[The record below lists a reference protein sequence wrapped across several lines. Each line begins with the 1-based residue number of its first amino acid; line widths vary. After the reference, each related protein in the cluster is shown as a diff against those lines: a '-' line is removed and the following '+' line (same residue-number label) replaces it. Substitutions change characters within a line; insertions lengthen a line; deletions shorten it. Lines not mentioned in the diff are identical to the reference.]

1 MRAAH
6 KVFNMP
12 VGKMSSRELS
22 HNGSALSAADRESDG
37 KSAQA
42 PSTLARE
49 HEQSIRLELQRILG
63 SRYFKSAGR
72 SRQFLQYVVEHR
84 LTGHA
89 DQLKER
95 TIGTDVFQRPADYA
109 TGDDPVVRVQAG
121 EVRRRLEQF
130 YQHEGADS
138 AIRVELPVGSYC
150 PEFHQTSELT
160 KQVLSTAPE
169 ADLAVKIVHPPPQRV
184 RSMFLWGIGA
194 VGVIAL
200 ITVTLVL
207 SRQPEKQRAVLQ
219 SFWGPVFSTPQ
230 PALICL
236 AKGITYR
243 PSAELYARYQQSHPG
258 TFQTEVEK
266 SSDPL
271 PLDPDE
277 TVKWRELGLYSDY
290 GVATGDVYAAIRISG
305 VLGQLGKPAQLR
317 IGSDYS
323 FQDLRNS
330 PGVIVGAFNNK
341 WTMSLMSNLHFT
353 FVEQNGRFLI
363 HEQSA
368 NGRIWPLPSENIA
381 HHASAKDG
389 QPSQPSENFDYGI
402 VARLMDSNTGQF
414 TILAAGLTGAGTA
427 AAGEFISSPQLL
439 ESAYHDAPSDWKKS
453 NSIFVLKTKV
463 TDGVSGPPSV
473 VASYYW

>member
-1 MRAAH
+1 MLA
-6 KVFNMP
+6 
-12 VGKMSSRELS
+12 GKMTSQELCHDGSDSSEAA
-22 HNGSALSAADRESDG
+22 NGSVQPTFALAS
-37 KSAQA
+37 
-42 PSTLARE
+42 
-49 HEQSIRLELQRILG
+49 EQEPAVRLELQRILS
-63 SRYFKSAGR
+63 SRFFKTAGR

-95 TIGTDVFQRPADYA
+95 TIGADVFQRPADYA

-138 AIRVELPVGSYC
+138 AIRIDLPVGSYC
-150 PEFHQTSELT
+150 PEFHRTSE
-160 KQVLSTAPE
+160 A
-169 ADLAVKIVHPPPQRV
+169 PPPQVLQASPEPAPTVEAPPAPAGRAKL
-184 RSMFLWGIGA
+184 LWILGA
-194 VGVIAL
+194 VAAVSLILLAL
-200 ITVTLVL
+200 SLA
-207 SRQPEKQRAVLQ
+207 RQHSNQRPILRE
-219 SFWGPVFSTPQ
+219 FWAPVFNTPQ

-236 AKGITYR
+236 AKGVTYR
-243 PSAELYARYQQSHPG
+243 PTAQLYEHYRLTHPG
-258 TFQTEVEK
+258 TFLTEVEK

-271 PLDPDE
+271 PLDPNE
-277 TVKWRELGLYSDY
+277 TVKWSDLGLYSDY
-290 GVATGDVYAAIRISG
+290 GVATGDVYSAIRISG
-305 VLGQLGKPAQLR
+305 ALGQLGKSAQLR

-330 PGVIVGAFNNK
+330 PGIIIGAFNNK
-341 WTMSLMSNLHFT
+341 WTMNLISNLRFA
-353 FVEQNGRFLI
+353 FVEQDEGFVIREQVAHGRVWPTSG
-363 HEQSA
+363 ESGA
-368 NGRIWPLPSENIA
+368 AWAGTGRDI
-381 HHASAKDG
+381 
-389 QPSQPSENFDYGI
+389 DYAI
-402 VARLMDSNTGQF
+402 MARLMDSNTGQF

-439 ESAYHDAPSDWKKS
+439 ESAYRDAPSNWKKS